1 MKKSITIAAA
11 FALTLTLGTTV
22 FAASPA
28 HYLHRPIS
36 RTANTGYCNYVDA
49 DNDGIC
55 DNCRNQYVHNGTTNS
70 GHCSH
75 VDANNDGICDNCRN
89 QYAHNGAGCANGY
102 ANSSTRGYG
111 NGHHGGNHH
120 GNHH

>member
-49 DNDGIC
+49 DNNGIC
-55 DNCRNQYVHNGTTNS
+55 DNCQ
-70 GHCSH
+70 
-75 VDANNDGICDNCRN
+75 N
-89 QYAHNGAGCANGY
+89 QYAHSGAGCANGY